1 MNKILSIIITIIV
14 IVVAIFLIIQ
24 GNRPEFFDIFGLVI
38 FIFLLIVGSWM
49 LLSKKKL
56 PQWVGFVILLVGILG
71 LIVDGF
77 IVFQTYL
84 K

>member
-14 IVVAIFLIIQ
+14 IVVAIFLIMQ
-24 GNRPEFFDIFGLVI
+24 GNRQEFFDIFGLVI

-77 IVFQTYL
+77 IIFQTYL